1 MTDTRSPLA
10 RALGVTE
17 DDYAKRSRTEYEGA
31 ADRLAEAIS
40 SHDWPAA
47 QAYALTM
54 IAVQMPTEPIS
65 VLQYGP

>member
-1 MTDTRSPLA
+1 MTDERGPLD

-17 DDYAKRSRTEYEGA
+17 DDHGRTYAQYYA
-31 ADRLAEAIS
+31 AAERLAEAIS

-54 IAVQMPTEPIS
+54 IAVQIPTEPIS
-65 VLQYGP
+65 VMHYGS